1 MGVEVD
7 FATWQSLTGVL
18 HEEAAALDEQ
28 RWGDWVN
35 LFTDDCVYWVQAWQG
50 EHELADDP
58 ERDVSLIYMDSKAMI
73 EDRLWRFT
81 SGTAPAAIPLPRTSH
96 LVGTVTLQNI
106 SETEAQ
112 LRSHWQVS
120 AYRFKEMTQT
130 AGRSYYTLRLEDE
143 QWRIARRRSILI
155 NDQTQTALD
164 LYHL

>member
-1 MGVEVD
+1 MGAETD
-7 FATWQSLTGVL
+7 FATWQALTGVL
-18 HEEAAALDEQ
+18 HEEAVALDEQ
-28 RWGDWVN
+28 RWDDWIN
-35 LFTDDCVYWVQAWQG
+35 LFTDDCIYWVPAWQG
-50 EHELADDP
+50 EHDLADDP
-58 ERDVSLIYMDSKAMI
+58 ERDVSLIYMDSKEMI

-96 LVGTVTLQNI
+96 LVGTVTLQAI

-112 LRSHWQVS
+112 LCSHWQVA

-130 AGRSYYTLRLEDE
+130 AGRSYYTLRLEGG